1 MQIKT
6 LVMLSGLMAAPVLAQ
21 PVYVDMGADYGGNS
35 NYVGSTNAT
44 GWFTEMQF
52 AYNSYSRVQDSN
64 NDGALTAGDQVYS
77 TGGILGGSPAGAFDF
92 NTNFN
97 DNFISALLPSQIG
110 PDGDN
115 DGPSSNGYN
124 IGGWQL
130 AIGFNDLR
138 GTVVNNNMIDWQ
150 SGTVSFYVT
159 NNKNAC
165 KAANNISCM
174 IRLFDMKVTSGGDIG
189 NGSIVNGY
197 LDNFNTTDL
206 VNGKLA
212 GSLFGT
218 SYGGANKSFLDIHN
232 ELVGSGK
239 KVDFGMKVDQN
250 TQSLPELH
258 SYNPV
263 TKEFVFQK
271 ATHSG
276 RISVDVKKAV
286 PEPASLAML
295 GLGLIGLVS
304 TRRKAKVA
312 E

>member
-6 LVMLSGLMAAPVLAQ
+6 LVMLSSLMATPVLAQ

-35 NYVGSTNAT
+35 NYVGTTNAT

-64 NDGALTAGDQVYS
+64 GDGVLTAGDQVYS
-77 TGGILGGSPAGAFDF
+77 SGGILGGSPAGAFDF

-97 DNFISALLPSQIG
+97 DNYISALLQSQIG
-110 PDGDN
+110 PDADN

-130 AIGFNDLR
+130 AIGFNNLR

-150 SGTVSFYVT
+150 SGTVSFFVT

-174 IRLFDMKVTSGGDIG
+174 IRLFDMNVTSGGDIG

-197 LDNFNTTDL
+197 LDNFNTTNL

-232 ELVGSGK
+232 DLVSSGK
-239 KVDFGMKVDQN
+239 KMNFGMKVDQN
-250 TQSLPELH
+250 TQSLPNLH

-276 RISVDVKKAV
+276 RVSVDVSKAV
-286 PEPASLAML
+286 SEPASLAML
-295 GLGLIGLVS
+295 GLGLIGLIGA
-304 TRRKAKVA
+304 RRRQKTTL
-312 E
+312 